1 MKIVCIG
8 HSTYDITLPVD
19 KFPEENKKLR
29 VKERVECG
37 GGPASNGAYLL
48 AKWGMDTSIV
58 SIIGNDYYGSL
69 IKEEYKNIGI
79 NIDNLEI
86 RDNRTTSSS
95 YIIANKETGTRTI
108 ITYKEP
114 PIRKLSKDVDI
125 PADVI
130 LIDGEHP
137 ETALEVLKNNS
148 NAISVLDAG
157 RVSDDTKSLGK
168 LVKYLICS
176 KEYAEEFTGK
186 NIDINNKED
195 LINIHKELEE
205 YFNNTVVITLE
216 DKGSFTKINDNYEI
230 IPSISVKALDSTGA
244 GDIFHGAFT
253 YFIANNYSLK
263 ESLRLA
269 NITGALSVTK
279 VGSRYSIPELREVL
293 DYDKII

>member
-29 VKERVECG
+29 VKERIECG
-37 GGPASNGAYLL
+37 GGPASNAACLL

-69 IKEEYKNIGI
+69 IKDDYIKLGI
-79 NIDNLEI
+79 NIDNLEV

-114 PIRKLSKDVDI
+114 PIRKLSKEVNI
-125 PADVI
+125 EADVI

-137 ETALEVLKNNS
+137 ETALEVLENNP

-157 RVSDDTKSLGK
+157 RVSDDTKKLGK
-168 LVKYLICS
+168 LVKYCICS
-176 KEYAEEFTGK
+176 KDFAEEFTNK
-186 NIDINNKED
+186 NIDINDKEN

-216 DKGSFTKINDNYEI
+216 DKGSFTKIDNEYVI
-230 IPSISVKALDSTGA
+230 IPSIKVKALDSTGA
-244 GDIFHGAFT
+244 GDIYHGAFT

-263 ESLRLA
+263 DALRLS
-269 NITGALSVTK
+269 NITGAISVTRI
-279 VGSRYSIPELREVL
+279 GSRNSIPTLNEVI
-293 DYDKII
+293 DYDTII